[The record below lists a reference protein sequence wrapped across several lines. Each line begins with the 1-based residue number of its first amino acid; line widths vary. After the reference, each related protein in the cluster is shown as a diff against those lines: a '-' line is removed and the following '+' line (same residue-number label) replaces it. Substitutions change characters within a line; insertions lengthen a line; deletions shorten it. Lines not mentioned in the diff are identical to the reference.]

1 MEKKQQQQQ
10 QKTIKNLSV
19 MNSELDPV
27 VAVFIDDYQF
37 DGRMSHE
44 TLILGLSQGSVLGVP
59 ILSDAYKYSV
69 LVTDRLFSSPSSHRR
84 TPQRRCGVLTP
95 VQLALQ

>member
-44 TLILGLSQGSVLGVP
+44 TLIRPLPRVSPGSPDPV
-59 ILSDAYKYSV
+59 
-69 LVTDRLFSSPSSHRR
+69 
-84 TPQRRCGVLTP
+84 RCL
-95 VQLALQ
+95 